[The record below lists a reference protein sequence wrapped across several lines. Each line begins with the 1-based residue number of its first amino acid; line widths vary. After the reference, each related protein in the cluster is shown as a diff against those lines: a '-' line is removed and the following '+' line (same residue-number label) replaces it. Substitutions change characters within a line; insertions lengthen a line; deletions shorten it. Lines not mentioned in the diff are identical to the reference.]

1 MDEQGIMKSDKGY
14 SVALLNGLIVLVFG
28 WSTGALAGLPPW
40 QCVGDPVT
48 TYNVGMDLELPS
60 GGQVNSTTSDTFSAA
75 TGFRQICN
83 CPVRGDY
90 YGLYSATTSLPIV
103 GDGWL
108 QLNDTIEAQVFVDI
122 WGPGATQVPYTRV
135 LNKGPTKCDGPDFV
149 SYPETGR
156 EGRVNF
162 RLRKSIVGIM
172 TFSGRL
178 ATLYTQ
184 FEPATGQPDPLYPHV
199 YIDANISL
207 RGTATCQFRAGDQ
220 FSIDL
225 GQIEKSTLIEGGP
238 PRSGFTPQTLDLSV
252 DCVGAG
258 ISSAIKYQ
266 FDGLS
271 GHTGDLKLMRTNLR
285 GVGIGFHDGNDQPIG
300 FGVDKA
306 FNVPVV
312 NNSTSLLIKPYP
324 SKIAGE
330 VINNGA
336 FEAQAVITLSL
347 P

>member
-1 MDEQGIMKSDKGY
+1 MKSDKGY
-14 SVALLNGLIVLVFG
+14 SVTLLKWLLVLASG
-28 WSTGALAGLPPW
+28 WSTGALAGPPPW
-40 QCVGDPVT
+40 QCVGDPISS
-48 TYNVGMDLELPS
+48 YQIAIDLELPN
-60 GGQVNSTTSDTFSAA
+60 GGQVNSLGSSRFQS
-75 TGFRQICN
+75 GQSLKQICN
-83 CPVRGDY
+83 CPIAGQY
-90 YGLYSATTSLPIV
+90 YGVYTTTTPLPV
-103 GDGWL
+103 MGDGWL
-108 QLNDTIEAQVFVDI
+108 QLNDAIEAKVFVDI
-122 WGPGATQVPYTRV
+122 WGPGLTQVPYTRV
-135 LNKGPTKCDGPDFV
+135 LNKGPTICDSPTFV
-149 SYPETGR
+149 SYPGTGSS
-156 EGRVNF
+156 GRIDF
-162 RLRKSIVGIM
+162 RLRKSIVGEVS
-172 TFSGRL
+172 FSGRL

-184 FEPATGQPDPLYPHV
+184 FEPATAAPDLNYPHA

-238 PRSGFTPQTLDLSV
+238 PRSGFTPQTIDLSG
-252 DCVGAG
+252 DCVGSG

-271 GHTGDLKLMRTNLR
+271 GHTGDSNLMRTNLR

-300 FGVDKA
+300 FGAGKA

-336 FEAQAVITLSL
+336 FEAQAVVTLSL